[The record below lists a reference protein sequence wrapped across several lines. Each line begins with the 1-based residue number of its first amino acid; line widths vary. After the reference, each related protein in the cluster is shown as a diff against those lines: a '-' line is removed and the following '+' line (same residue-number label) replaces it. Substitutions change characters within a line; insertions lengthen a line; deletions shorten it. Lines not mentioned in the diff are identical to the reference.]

1 MTKRF
6 LLLTFLV
13 CVLLP
18 PFPRMFF
25 DVDLYSQDLQY
36 VAYVGVDAPHI
47 IYIGELN
54 SPYCL
59 VAELIHVS
67 KNF

>member
-1 MTKRF
+1 
-6 LLLTFLV
+6 
-13 CVLLP
+13 
-18 PFPRMFF
+18 MFF

-36 VAYVGVDAPHI
+36 VAYVGVDAPHV